1 MIAEV
6 LNLLSAFILLI
17 AGAGAPDTAPTAPA
31 QPKFS
36 IYEIT
41 SPVPYQ
47 VVTDEVD
54 IIGSVNS
61 PDFGNY
67 FVEYRP
73 VLDSFGNWYP
83 ATLPRLMP
91 VFAERLRTFNT
102 RFLPDGEFDMR
113 LRVNPGYASE
123 STLRFGPI
131 VVRNSQKVV
140 LDPTPEAPAAATEP
154 PVSDV
159 TVVVESPRPGEIVRD
174 SVDFVGTVDAPDLR
188 NFYIEFN
195 SADGDWDRWFPATLP
210 KIESVQSDVLGTWN
224 TITLKDGD
232 YLLRINVLAGAEPR
246 QYFPIGVFSVR
257 NES

>member
-1 MIAEV
+1 MIAQ
-6 LNLLSAFILLI
+6 LLSLLT
-17 AGAGAPDTAPTAPA
+17 ALVWLLAGAPDAAPTK
-31 QPKFS
+31 PKFS

-41 SPVPYQ
+41 SPLPNQ

-61 PDFGNY
+61 PDLVNY

-83 ATLPRLMP
+83 AILPRVLP
-91 VFAERLRTFNT
+91 VFAARLGTFNT
-102 RFLPDGEFDMR
+102 RFLPDGEFDLR
-113 LRVNPGYASE
+113 LRVNPGYDSE

-131 VVRNSQKVV
+131 VVRNSHKVV
-140 LDPTPEAPAAATEP
+140 FTPMPEATATATEP
-154 PVSDV
+154 AAKTRASDV
-159 TVVVESPRPGEIVRD
+159 TAIVESPRPGQVLSG

-188 NFYIEFN
+188 NFYIEFKPV
-195 SADGDWDRWFPATLP
+195 GDDADRWFPATLP

-224 TITLKDGD
+224 TITLKDGS
-232 YLLRINVLAGAEPR
+232 YLMRINVLAGAEPR
-246 QYFPIGVFSVR
+246 QHIPIGVFKVR